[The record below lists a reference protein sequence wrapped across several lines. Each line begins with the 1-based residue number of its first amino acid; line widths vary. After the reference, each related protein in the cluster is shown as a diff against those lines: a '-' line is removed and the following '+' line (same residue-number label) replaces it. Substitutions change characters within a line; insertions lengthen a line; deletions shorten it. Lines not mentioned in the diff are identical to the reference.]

1 MSHYSPEAPHALPRP
16 LQAFAIGARPAMDSV
31 EAALDRVKMNMNLK
45 FADWGLPC
53 PITGEPGAM
62 AQAAAFGGQ
71 QAASGSS

>member
-1 MSHYSPEAPHALPRP
+1 MAGT

-62 AQAAAFGGQ
+62 AQPAAFGGQ
-71 QAASGSS
+71 RQLVRAALLDWGERA